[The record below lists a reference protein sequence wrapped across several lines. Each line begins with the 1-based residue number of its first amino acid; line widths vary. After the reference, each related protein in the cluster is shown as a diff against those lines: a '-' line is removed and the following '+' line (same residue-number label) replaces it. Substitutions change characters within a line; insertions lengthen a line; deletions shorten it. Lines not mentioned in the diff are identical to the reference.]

1 MLKSF
6 NTGWSLKSIGIGKS
20 TGGNSVNGLV
30 FTCYT
35 NTAKTK
41 TNTLGIESVIKRIAY
56 GKLGINTAADATT
69 DKNMNTVVAKVPEFV
84 NKVKEFA
91 VTLNGVY
98 DVTPNDYFLPTGGT
112 FTATNG
118 GTTFKLN

>member
-1 MLKSF
+1 M
-6 NTGWSLKSIGIGKS
+6 
-20 TGGNSVNGLV
+20 
-30 FTCYT
+30 
-35 NTAKTK
+35 
-41 TNTLGIESVIKRIAY
+41 
-56 GKLGINTAADATT
+56 KL
-69 DKNMNTVVAKVPEFV
+69 